1 MILVTTTGKVGTEA
15 ARLLA
20 KRGESVRVL
29 AHHPEN
35 AASLLAAGVEVVG
48 GDLGVSLTVDA
59 ALKGATG
66 VILVSPAIPAQELN
80 VVDRAVRAGVEHV
93 VKITNKASADSPI
106 ARRRD
111 QFKIE
116 QGLIASGLGYTL
128 LRNNSYMQNFL
139 MLAPEIASSGTF
151 RTATGDG
158 RIGHLDT
165 RDAGAVAAEFAMR
178 PEAHR
183 EKVYW
188 PTGPEALSAGDVA
201 TLFTKL
207 LRRTISYQPIS
218 FEEQKEEMLK
228 VGLPEQAAEDNA
240 QALLLMAQGDCDYVT
255 DDVSSILG
263 RPAGSFEQFISDYR
277 KAFQSNQN
285 GK

>member
-20 KRGESVRVL
+20 ERGEPVRVL
-29 AHHPEN
+29 AHHPEK
-35 AASLLAAGVEVVG
+35 AASLVAAGVEVVG
-48 GDLGVSLTVDA
+48 GDLGVPSTVDI

-80 VVDRAVRAGVEHV
+80 VVEGAVRAGVEHV
-93 VKITNKASADSPI
+93 VKITNNASADSPI

-116 QGLIASGLGYTL
+116 QGLMASGLGYTL

-139 MLAPEIASSGTF
+139 MLAAGIASAGTF
-151 RTATGDG
+151 RTPTGDG
-158 RIGHLDT
+158 RIGHLDA
-165 RDAGAVAAEFAMR
+165 RDAGAVAAEVVVR
-178 PEAHR
+178 PGAHR

-188 PTGPEALSAGDVA
+188 PTGPETLSATDVA
-201 TLFTKL
+201 SVFTKVL
-207 LRRTISYQPIS
+207 GRTIRYQLIS
-218 FEEQKEEMLK
+218 FEEQREEMLK
-228 VGLPEQAAEDNA
+228 VGLPEQVADDNA
-240 QALLLMAQGDCDYVT
+240 KALLLMAQGDCDYVT

-263 RPAGSFEQFISDYR
+263 RPPRSLEQFVSDYR
-277 KAFQSNQN
+277 EAFQHVRNRS
-285 GK
+285 

>member
-20 KRGESVRVL
+20 QMGEPVRVL

-35 AASLLAAGVEVVG
+35 AASLLDAGVEVVG
-48 GDLGVSLTVDA
+48 GDLAVPSTVDV
-59 ALKGATG
+59 ALKGASG

-80 VVDRAVRAGVEHV
+80 VIDSAVRAGVEHV
-93 VKITNKASADSPI
+93 VKITSKASVDSPI

-111 QFKIE
+111 QFRIE
-116 QGLIASGLGYTL
+116 QGLIGSGLGYTL
-128 LRNNSYMQNFL
+128 LRNNAYMQNFL
-139 MLAPEIASSGTF
+139 MLAPEVASAGTF

-158 RIGHLDT
+158 RIGHLDA
-165 RDAGAVAAEFAMR
+165 RDAGAVGAEVAVR

-188 PTGPEALSAGDVA
+188 PTGPETLSATDVA
-201 TLFTKL
+201 TAFSKVLG
-207 LRRTISYQPIS
+207 RTISYDAIS
-218 FEEQKEEMLK
+218 FEKQKEAMLR
-228 VGLPEQAAEDNA
+228 VGLPEQVADDNA
-240 QALLLMAQGDCDYVT
+240 KAMLLMAQGDCDYVT

-263 RPAGSFEQFISDYR
+263 RPPRSFEQFISDYR
-277 KAFQSNQN
+277 EAFQPNPN
-285 GK
+285 GN